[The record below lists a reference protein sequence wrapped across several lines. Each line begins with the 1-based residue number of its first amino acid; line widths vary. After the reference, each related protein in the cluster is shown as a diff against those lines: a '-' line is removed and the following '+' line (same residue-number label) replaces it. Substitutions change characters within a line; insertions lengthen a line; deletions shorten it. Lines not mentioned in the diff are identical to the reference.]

1 MKELLFE
8 ERGRLQWSGLSVA
21 YFILQ
26 KSNREVIDLSA
37 ELKKFQGE
45 QVLISIERVRK

>member
-1 MKELLFE
+1 MKFKVGDMV
-8 ERGRLQWSGLSVA
+8 RVR
-21 YFILQ
+21 

-45 QVLISIERVRK
+45 QVKISIERVR